1 MAYTVWQHN
10 LAQQQG
16 LLHVNLQGMAV
27 GDPVM
32 DNVYQYPT
40 YAATLHGMGVVM
52 EDERDQLAAIFQKA
66 TRLQQ
71 AGECWQSFLESNRGE

>member
-10 LAQQQG
+10 LALQSG
-16 LLHVNLQGMAV
+16 AVHVNIRGMAV

-32 DNVYQYPT
+32 DNAYQYPT

-52 EDERDQLAAIFQKA
+52 EDERDQLAAIFANA
-66 TRLQQ
+66 TR
-71 AGECWQSFLESNRGE
+71 